1 MRKEKVK
8 VLLVCGRVSVVGKER
23 EQYYRN

>member
-1 MRKEKVK
+1 VK